1 MRIYASMNIQYSRGC
16 PFDCEFCDIT
26 QLFGHKVRTKTTGQ
40 VIEELEALYVRG
52 WRGGV
57 FFVDDNFIGDKGK
70 LKDEVLP
77 AMNAWMHEHGHPFYF
92 YTEVSINLVDDPLLM
107 ELMVAAGFRE
117 VFIGIESPEEDSLR
131 ETGKAQNRSRDLVA
145 SVRSIHRAG
154 LQVQGGFIVG
164 FDSDTPAIFEKQIR
178 FIQETGIVTAMVG
191 VLMALRG
198 TKLYERLSN
207 EGRIISGATG
217 NNTDTFLN
225 YVPLMKPQLL
235 IAGYQDLIRTIYSP
249 DYFYARLLTFL
260 KDYKPPELSQ
270 FSLPQW
276 RDITA
281 LFRSMFLLGIMGRE
295 RLHYWKVFFWS
306 LLMKP
311 RLFPLTIAMTI
322 YGFHFRKVADELCSL
337 SCSGMETVTLTSKAF
352 PY

>member
-1 MRIYASMNIQYSRGC
+1 MIA
-16 PFDCEFCDIT
+16 
-26 QLFGHKVRTKTTGQ
+26 
-40 VIEELEALYVRG
+40 ELEALYDTG

-70 LKDEVLP
+70 LKMEVLP
-77 AMNAWMHEHGHPFYF
+77 AMINWMHGHNHPFYF
-92 YTEVSINLVDDPLLM
+92 YTEASINLADDISLM
-107 ELMVAAGFRE
+107 DLMAAAGFRE

-131 ETGKAQNRSRDLVA
+131 ETGKVQNRSRDLAA

-164 FDSDTPAIFEKQIR
+164 FDSDPPDIFEKQIR
-178 FIQETGIVTAMVG
+178 FIQESGIVTAMVG

-198 TKLYERLSN
+198 TKLYDRLAG
-207 EGRIISGATG
+207 EGRIISGSTG

-225 YVPLMKPQLL
+225 YVPLMNPQIL
-235 IAGYQDLIRTIYSP
+235 IAGYQNLIRTIYSP

-260 KDYKPPELSQ
+260 KDYRSFEQSQ

-276 RDITA
+276 RDIKA
-281 LFRSMFLLGIMGRE
+281 LFRSMFLLGIVGRE
-295 RLHYWKVFFWS
+295 RVHYWKVFFWS

-311 RLFPLTIAMTI
+311 RLFPLTIAMAI
-322 YGFHFRKVADELCSL
+322 YGYHFRNVADQLCAL
-337 SCSGMETVTLTSKAF
+337 SCSGTETVTYHKQHGALSM
-352 PY
+352 